1 VIAAFSDGDIDV
13 DIDMS
18 DNDDPWVQVT
28 FGDTNEDEPSA
39 SLLLTAA
46 EARMRGVE
54 LIVAADRAEQRVLQ
68 MKALRDQVSDRMGHL
83 ASRATE

>member
-1 VIAAFSDGDIDV
+1 VIAAFTDGDIDV

-28 FGDTNEDEPSA
+28 LGDTNEDGPSA

-54 LIVAADRAEQRVLQ
+54 LIVAADRAEQRI
-68 MKALRDQVSDRMGHL
+68 L
-83 ASRATE
+83 AIDAAEQQRICHE